1 LFHQL
6 ADLSL
11 PFACFFLYVI
21 MVCFLLSKSYDM
33 PPCCTKTSLVFFA
46 DQIFKTRGVR
56 GLSGLQHS
64 MDDEAAFAASADL
77 DFSMPD
83 EMLDYEE
90 AGQTE
95 PAAYDGSP
103 PSRFVAEA
111 TKLSRSCHHTSS
123 LLLLLESA
131 AAAGG
136 HPQASMQ
143 QSMIDSLYKRNALQT
158 ENALSHNQ
166 ARAAVASDKLLFA
179 CLLDQPYTA
188 SAQPILDMHSLSV
201 PA

>member
-1 LFHQL
+1 
-6 ADLSL
+6 
-11 PFACFFLYVI
+11 
-21 MVCFLLSKSYDM
+21 
-33 PPCCTKTSLVFFA
+33 
-46 DQIFKTRGVR
+46 
-56 GLSGLQHS
+56 
-64 MDDEAAFAASADL
+64 MDDEAAVAASADL

-90 AGQTE
+90 AGQIE

-143 QSMIDSLYKRNALQT
+143 HSMIDSLYKRNALQIET
-158 ENALSHNQ
+158 ALLHNQ
-166 ARAAVASDKLLFA
+166 ARAAVALDKLLFA
-179 CLLDQPYTA
+179 AYLTSLTQLQYNPSRTCIPFQCQPRVLAGLSSMSSALLAEACSSDLHKQP
-188 SAQPILDMHSLSV
+188 
-201 PA
+201 